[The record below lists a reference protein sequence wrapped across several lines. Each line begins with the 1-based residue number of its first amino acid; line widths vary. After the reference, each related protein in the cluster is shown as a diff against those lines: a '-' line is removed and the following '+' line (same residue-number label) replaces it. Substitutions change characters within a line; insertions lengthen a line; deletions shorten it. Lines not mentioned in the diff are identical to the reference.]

1 MGQNM
6 TFTVINIGIALFS
19 MIMAALSAYFAYEST
34 RLTGYLNITA
44 KHGAVDVYDISQV
57 PREDVVM
64 EGRLFTSKPPIS
76 RRDHGIHLDIRNTG
90 RFDEQII
97 KMGYRLRNRERREFQ
112 SPDPQAIMNVP
123 PQILARLPLMVP
135 AGQSKQTF
143 WAFNKDTES
152 ADAEKMTHVWFET
165 ARETV
170 NVKITN

>member
-1 MGQNM
+1 MGPNM
-6 TFTVINIGIALFS
+6 TFTVINIGIAIFS
-19 MIMAALSAYFAYEST
+19 TVMAALSAYFAYEST

-44 KHGAVDVYDISQV
+44 KHGVVDVYDISQV

-64 EGRLFTSKPPIS
+64 EGRLFASKPPIA
-76 RRDHGIHLDIRNTG
+76 RRDHGLHLDIRNTG

-135 AGQSKQTF
+135 AGQSKQIF
-143 WAFNKDTES
+143 WAFNKETES

-165 ARETV
+165 ARETI